1 MHTLKRETAV
11 GAGYSFHPD
20 IDHAVEWCEAR
31 ELAALH
37 AEGEPEVLGIEAALG
52 KALPG
57 RPEVARNLA
66 RFFRQETHPAG
77 YVLTAQGELSRDLF
91 LIGKGRVSALLK
103 AHNGEVIR
111 LRTLGPGSMVGE
123 IGMYLGRP
131 RTASIVTET
140 ESIVWRLPS
149 ESLAGMEREDPRC
162 AAALHEILA
171 RMLASRL
178 TQANE
183 LLEIS
188 LR

>member
-1 MHTLKRETAV
+1 VIWNVTA
-11 GAGYSFHPD
+11 GTAS
-20 IDHAVEWCEAR
+20 
-31 ELAALH
+31 
-37 AEGEPEVLGIEAALG
+37 
-52 KALPG
+52 G
-57 RPEVARNLA
+57 RAPPTPPSDKIAKTPANE
-66 RFFRQETHPAG
+66 RQEFTGTAYPAKKLKCQRF
-77 YVLTAQGELSRDLF
+77 VKKETQDQCSTAQGELSRDLF
-91 LIGKGRVSALLK
+91 LVGKGRVSALLK